1 MYYFC
6 NSDTKSSWCHQV
18 FCNNEMLLKSL
29 QPVQGRELVLWLPWS
44 ASECG
49 TTFSIQLTNIHWPWF
64 SSLPA
69 ASGHNLWDFHT
80 KNATLFP
87 LVWPAE
93 TSIVAHSH
101 FHTWR
106 LKIPICLISNGKERL
121 SPPCRW
127 SCCHH
132 LPQSLAALKDHS
144 INVSRS
150 KNK

>member
-18 FCNNEMLLKSL
+18 FCNNELLLKSL
-29 QPVQGRELVLWLPWS
+29 QPVQGRELVLCLPWS

-144 INVSRS
+144 INASRS